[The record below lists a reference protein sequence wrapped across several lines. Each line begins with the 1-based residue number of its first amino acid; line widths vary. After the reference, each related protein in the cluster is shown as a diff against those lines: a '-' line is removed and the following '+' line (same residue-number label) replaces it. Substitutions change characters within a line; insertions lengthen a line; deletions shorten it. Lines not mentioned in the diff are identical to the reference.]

1 MPRQRQRNWRQRA
14 PRRNCW
20 NDNML
25 AQLTHTLT
33 HTHSHTHIRPPR
45 LNQNQSR
52 EIANWILDWDCG
64 IWSRFRITHCKPRCC
79 PKHSFRESLCLGVT
93 SLTKQEPWK
102 KKWVE
107 ATGLRDHD
115 PESWSVVP
123 AGYGWTILDIKSRI
137 DVLMGSHPALTFPR
151 RWMSFC
157 MRWRQIGQY
166 RHKRKSGRGN
176 GKLSR
181 AVCCYRTSHNL
192 GVAQNYGPPKLDGLF
207 IIGLVHCL
215 DMNKH
220 RVLFVHHFWAM
231 EDLLTYRSTRSHELF
246 NPAGQATGAPATISY
261 LATFANLTIPFW
273 KFLTLFLGLVGS
285 KIVIGSP
292 NRSKCNWKFRP
303 MRPWAPTALPFVARC
318 ANVPGICNEGGLVM
332 TPGCRLHPLTYVEIH
347 EKSSVWSISHVF
359 KWL

>member
-1 MPRQRQRNWRQRA
+1 MV
-14 PRRNCW
+14 
-20 NDNML
+20 
-25 AQLTHTLT
+25 
-33 HTHSHTHIRPPR
+33 SR
-45 LNQNQSR
+45 L
-52 EIANWILDWDCG
+52 
-64 IWSRFRITHCKPRCC
+64 RITHCKPRCC

-93 SLTKQEPWK
+93 SLTKQEPREE
-102 KKWVE
+102 KWVE
-107 ATGLRDHD
+107 ATGARDHDPD

-123 AGYGWTILDIKSRI
+123 AGYGWTILDIKIIKSRI

-273 KFLTLFLGLVGS
+273 KFLTLFPGLVGS